1 MTLWIKNRG
10 YALSLR
16 LDLMLSVSLSKEFK
30 LLQIL
35 KDLSLKH
42 FIRLISYENDVK
54 LLKFRRRPVS
64 VDLSH
69 FSSVKF

>member
-1 MTLWIKNRG
+1 MTLSIKNGG
-10 YALSLR
+10 YTFLIR
-16 LDLMLSVSLSKEFK
+16 LDLIFQ

-35 KDLSLKH
+35 NDLSLKH
-42 FIRLISYENDVK
+42 LIRLISYENDVK